1 MHRLFIENYIKQV
14 TKDDIFKF
22 GALNDIELS
31 EEEVNILYHYLNNYW
46 EEILYGNSEDV
57 FLDMEK
63 KFDSA
68 KFLKMKELFS
78 EYFQRYQKFL

>member
-63 KFDSA
+63 KFDRA
-68 KFLKMKELFS
+68 KFL
-78 EYFQRYQKFL
+78 R

>member
-63 KFDSA
+63 KFDRA
-68 KFLKMKELFS
+68 KFLKIKELFF
-78 EYFQRYQKFL
+78 EYFKRYQKFL